1 MILLHDL
8 SEGIK
13 AMNRT
18 VLTIIA
24 FFAILALQC
33 SMSWAE
39 TPDVVIDIWPTKP
52 PGEQLDVGEEVDF
65 TKDTDKLIAGRR
77 IIKLGNVKTPQA
89 HVFLPPA
96 NLRTGASVVICP
108 GGGFSILAWDLE
120 GTEVAQWLCSRGIAA
135 VVLKYRVPTRTQSP
149 AWLAPAQD
157 LQRTMAIVR
166 ANAKE
171 WSLDPEKVGALGFS
185 AGGATV
191 VHAAFSPKRL
201 YESVDKS
208 DEQPY
213 APNRVMLIYAGGLPE
228 SDQPESLQNWK
239 ITKDSPPIFLIHT
252 FDDFVPVLGTTNLFE
267 IAKKS
272 GVSAELHIFD
282 AGGHGYGLR
291 HDPDFPVSKWHHLC
305 SDWLKRAGWIDQNNE
320 P

>member
-1 MILLHDL
+1 MKPIVIAKILVLVVL
-8 SEGIK
+8 VIPSSVIK
-13 AMNRT
+13 A
-18 VLTIIA
+18 
-24 FFAILALQC
+24 
-33 SMSWAE
+33 E
-39 TPDVVIDIWPTKP
+39 KPDYVIDVWPSTP
-52 PGEQLDVGEEVDF
+52 PGESMDVGEEADF

-77 IIKLGNVKTPQA
+77 IIKLWNVKTPQA
-89 HVFLPPA
+89 HVYLPPA

-157 LQRTMAIVR
+157 LQRTLAIVR
-166 ANAKE
+166 SHAKE
-171 WSLDPEKVGALGFS
+171 WQLDPSKVGALGFS
-185 AGGATV
+185 AGGSTV
-191 VHAAFSPKRL
+191 VHAAFSAKRL
-201 YESVDKS
+201 YEPIDKVD
-208 DEQPY
+208 EEPY
-213 APNRVMLIYAGGLPE
+213 VPNRVMLIYSGGLPE
-228 SDQPESLQNWK
+228 SGKVESLSDWQVS
-239 ITKDSPPIFLIHT
+239 KDSPPIFMIHT

-272 GVSAELHIFD
+272 GVSTELHIFD

-291 HDPDFPVSKWHHLC
+291 HDPEFPVTKWHHLC
-305 SDWLKRAGWIDQNNE
+305 SDWLKRAGWIDRNNE